1 MKTETTT
8 PTKTTTTTAI
18 EPRAF
23 AEFLLKVADGDAHE
37 QLSQDLFEL
46 SKVIVAQSRAQ
57 VKAVKGSLTLK
68 INLVGDG
75 NVLDVSYE
83 IDRKE
88 PKPRRPTSVFWVD
101 KFGNFAEH
109 DPKQTELGFREVG
122 RTRAAREAAEDT
134 GAPREV

>member
-1 MKTETTT
+1 MKTETKTPATT
-8 PTKTTTTTAI
+8 SATTAI
-18 EPRAF
+18 EPKAF
-23 AEFLLKVADGDAHE
+23 ADFLLKVADGDAHE

-57 VKAVKGSLTLK
+57 VKPVKGSLTLK
-68 INLVGDG
+68 ISLVGDG

-88 PKPRRPTSVFWVD
+88 PKARRPKSVFWVD
-101 KFGNFAEH
+101 KFGNFVEH

-122 RTRAAREAAEDT
+122 RTRGAREANDDA